1 VTLPPALAGRVREW
15 IAADPDAGT
24 RAELQALLDAGDADA
39 LRSRFAGRLQFGTAG
54 LRGALGGGPNR
65 MNLAVV
71 RVASFALGRW
81 IESQGTRDRGVVV
94 GYDHRHGS
102 ARFARDAAGVLAAM
116 GMPVW
121 LADRAWPTPVTA
133 YAVRHFEAAAGVMV
147 TASHNPAPDNGYKVY
162 DGTGSQIIPPADAEI
177 AASIEAAGPANAIAS
192 DPDSERVCVLGTDA
206 LDAYVAVAGTVVP
219 DGPRTLRAVYTPLHG
234 VGLDVFRALWAR
246 AGFDAP
252 IVVEQQ
258 AAPDPDFPT
267 APFPNPEEPGV
278 LDLALELAQRHH
290 ADVVLAND
298 PDADRLAVAVP
309 HGGGWKVLTG
319 DEIGW
324 LLGARALEHSE
335 GADRVVARSIVSSTF
350 LDTIAS
356 EAGVPSRATLTGF
369 KWISRAGDADGRRL
383 VFGYE
388 EALGYS
394 VTPAVRDKDG
404 LTAAL
409 AIADLAARTS
419 LTHELDRLAERH
431 GLHATDQWS
440 MRFAE
445 ASAANAFTD
454 RLRAAPPEDFGG
466 TPVVGFVD
474 FRDRSEGFPPAD
486 VLQFT
491 LADGSRALVRPSGTE
506 PKVKCY
512 FEVVVEA
519 HHGPEAQKRL
529 AALRTAF
536 QHVASTMDG

>member
-1 VTLPPALAGRVREW
+1 VTVPPQLADAVRAW
-15 IAADPDAGT
+15 ITADPDAST
-24 RAELQALLDAGDADA
+24 AAEVQALLEAGDADE
-39 LRSRFAGRLQFGTAG
+39 LRARFAGRLQFGTAG
-54 LRGALGGGPNR
+54 LRGPLGGGPNR

-71 RVASFALGRW
+71 RAATFALGSW
-81 IESQGTRDRGVVV
+81 LAARGDAGRGAVV

-102 ARFARDAAGVLAAM
+102 ERFARDAAGVLAAM
-116 GMPVW
+116 GIPVR

-133 YAVRHFEAAAGVMV
+133 YAVRLHEAAAGVMV

-162 DGTGSQIIPPADAEI
+162 DGTGSQIVPPTDTEI
-177 AASIEAAGPANAIAS
+177 AARIEAAGPANAIAS
-192 DPDSERVCVLGTDA
+192 DPDSARITTMGAET
-206 LDAYVAVAGTVVP
+206 LDAYVAVAGSVVGA
-219 DGPRTLRAVYTPLHG
+219 GPRNLRVVYTPLHG
-234 VGLDVFRALWAR
+234 VGLDVFRTLWEQ
-246 AGFDAP
+246 AGFEPAL
-252 IVVEQQ
+252 VVEQQ
-258 AAPDPDFPT
+258 ADSDPDFPT

-278 LDLALELAQRHH
+278 LDLALDLARRHH
-290 ADVVLAND
+290 ADLVLAND

-309 HGGGWKVLTG
+309 SGGGWKVLTG

-324 LLGARALEHSE
+324 LLGARAIDNSE
-335 GADRVVARSIVSSTF
+335 GDDRVVARSVVSSTL
-350 LDTIAS
+350 LDDIAAV
-356 EAGVPSRATLTGF
+356 AGVPARATLTGF
-369 KWISRAGDADGRRL
+369 KWISRAGDVDGRRL

-388 EALGYS
+388 EALGYA

-409 AIADLAARTS
+409 AIAELADQGP
-419 LTHELDRLAERH
+419 LTDVLTKLADAH

-440 MRFAE
+440 MRFAD
-445 ASAANAFTD
+445 AAGAAAFTE
-454 RLRAAPPEDFGG
+454 RLRVAPPDELAGHA
-466 TPVVGFVD
+466 VVETID
-474 FRDRSEGFPPAD
+474 FRTGRDALPPAD
-486 VLQFT
+486 LLQFS

-536 QHVASTMDG
+536 QQVASTMDR